1 MADEEQ
7 MMSGEQFAQRRNA
20 APPAARRPADPAPG
34 SEHRPGPVPNQP
46 APEPSGRPAPPASP
60 YPGQPPQP
68 PAPPTPPDQY
78 AYDQAQAA
86 SQYPGQRIQ
95 RPDHDPGSADRPP
108 QPAPQHAAP
117 RNAPSPQAS
126 LPVRGPMSA
135 DEFLETRQRRAP
147 LGPATWGWRG
157 RVRKLTGGLV
167 SPKMGKAEQ
176 EHTRNRAL
184 VQRSFEGPR
193 TIVFVNPKGGAAKTT
208 SVLMSGYTFGTVRG
222 GGVVAW
228 DNNETRGTLGV
239 RGLRANHNNT
249 ARELLAA
256 RERFS
261 DVFSARLGDLGG
273 YVRSQGEA
281 HFDLL
286 ASDEQPG
293 VTGTIHA
300 DDFGSLHH
308 LLNRFYRMVLVDTGN
323 NIRAENWL
331 AAVDNADLLV
341 VTTTVR
347 EDTGYSGLWMLDALV
362 AEGREDLVAKSIT
375 ILSDPAATIDKE
387 LAASLSE
394 AYASRSRVVCRVP
407 FDPILV
413 SGSVVDYGNLSRE
426 TRDAWLRACAAMAEA
441 L

>member
-1 MADEEQ
+1 MADEEK

-20 APPAARRPADPAPG
+20 APPSAAQGAP
-34 SEHRPGPVPNQP
+34 PGPVPNQP
-46 APEPSGRPAPPASP
+46 PAQGPVRPPHQGGHSGPRTPPPSTAPPAGWTPAPPAQQRP
-60 YPGQPPQP
+60 AGNDRFGPG
-68 PAPPTPPDQY
+68 PAP
-78 AYDQAQAA
+78 AQ
-86 SQYPGQRIQ
+86 QRTEQPVPEVAPQ
-95 RPDHDPGSADRPP
+95 RPSPMTAD
-108 QPAPQHAAP
+108 
-117 RNAPSPQAS
+117 
-126 LPVRGPMSA
+126 
-135 DEFLETRQRRAP
+135 DFLDARHRTAKI
-147 LGPATWGWRG
+147 GPATWGWRG
-157 RVRKLTGGLV
+157 TLRKLSGGLV
-167 SPKMGKAEQ
+167 SPQMGAAEQ
-176 EHTRNRAL
+176 EYTRNRSF

-239 RGLRANHNNT
+239 RGMRANHNNT

-300 DDFGSLHH
+300 DDFSSLHQ
-308 LLNRFYRMVLVDTGN
+308 LLNRFYRLVLIDTGN

-331 AAVDNADLLV
+331 AAVDKADLLV

-362 AEGREDLVAKSIT
+362 AEGREDLVSKSIT
-375 ILSDPAATIDKE
+375 ILSDPAASVDKD
-387 LAASLSE
+387 LARTLTD
-394 AYASRSRVVCRVP
+394 AYGSRSRQVCRVP
-407 FDPILV
+407 FDPSLV
-413 SGSVVDYGNLSRE
+413 AGSVVDYSGLSKGTRE
-426 TRDAWLRACAAMAEA
+426 AWLRACAAMAEA